1 MIRKIFLLLLIIF
14 SIIWCGVV
22 VFSKPKKNNE
32 FVFWTI
38 QLKGVADELIEENIS
53 QFKLKHPDINV
64 VWIDIPIAE
73 TQKRILASTLSS
85 TPPDL
90 VNLNPDFSSVLA
102 KKDALE
108 FIDDKNLVQFS
119 PEILNILKYE
129 GKTFAIPFYATSS
142 TTLYNKEIFKKAGI
156 NSVPKTYDELYKIS
170 DKISKVGKYSISINL
185 NENDTFSKILN
196 KYDIYNSETIE
207 NSGVLPYKLFKNYY
221 DKNYISKSSL
231 TLNHREI
238 VEKYMAENSA
248 TIVVGA
254 NFIKMVKDSAPDIY
268 KKSAVSTQLVGKNG
282 KYDVALMNLVIPKKA
297 KNKDLALEFAIQLT
311 NKENQLKLSKLTGV
325 LPVNKYALSDDYF
338 KIAKS
343 SEPIEVARIIGANQL
358 NNLIQ
363 NDFGYDNKKSINDII
378 NKTLENCLV
387 LNKNIE
393 TEIKILADEI
403 DKLKGNKW
411 DF

>member
-129 GKTFAIPFYATSS
+129 GKVFAIPFYATSS
-142 TTLYNKEIFKKAGI
+142 TTLYNKEIFKNAGVDI
-156 NSVPKTYDELYKIS
+156 PPQTYDELYKIS
-170 DKISKVGKYSISINL
+170 DKFLKIGKYSLSINL
-185 NENDTFSKILN
+185 NENDTFSKVFLN
-196 KYDIYNSETIE
+196 K
-207 NSGVLPYKLFKNYY
+207 
-221 DKNYISKSSL
+221 
-231 TLNHREI
+231 
-238 VEKYMAENSA
+238 
-248 TIVVGA
+248 
-254 NFIKMVKDSAPDIY
+254 VK
-268 KKSAVSTQLVGKNG
+268 KK
-282 KYDVALMNLVIPKKA
+282 
-297 KNKDLALEFAIQLT
+297 
-311 NKENQLKLSKLTGV
+311 
-325 LPVNKYALSDDYF
+325 
-338 KIAKS
+338 
-343 SEPIEVARIIGANQL
+343 
-358 NNLIQ
+358 
-363 NDFGYDNKKSINDII
+363 
-378 NKTLENCLV
+378 
-387 LNKNIE
+387 
-393 TEIKILADEI
+393 
-403 DKLKGNKW
+403 
-411 DF
+411 

>member
-53 QFKLKHPDINV
+53 QFKSKHPDINV

-129 GKTFAIPFYATSS
+129 GKVFAIPFYATSS
-142 TTLYNKEIFKKAGI
+142 TTLYNKQIFKKAGI

-196 KYDIYNSETIE
+196 KYDIYSPETIE

-338 KIAKS
+338 KIVKS

-393 TEIKILADEI
+393 TEIKTLANEI